1 VILVI
6 AAPSGTGK
14 GTIVAR
20 LLEHDPR
27 LWLSRSWTTRARR
40 PGVAEDAYVWVDEA
54 EFRAHADRGGFL
66 EWAVVHGDLKGT
78 PLPDPPA
85 GRDVVLEI
93 DVQGAEQV
101 KRLHPDAYVIFIE
114 PPSREEQERRL
125 RGRGESGDVVER
137 RLADAPAEEAV
148 GTRIADHVV
157 INDDVDRCVAEIE
170 ALIENRRAA

>member
-1 VILVI
+1 VL

-20 LLEHDPR
+20 LLADDAR
-27 LWLSRSWTTRARR
+27 LWLSRSWTTRGRR
-40 PGVAEDAYVWVDEA
+40 AGEPEDAYVWVDEA
-54 EFRAHADRGGFL
+54 RFRAHADAEGFL

-78 PLPDPPA
+78 PMPDPPE

-101 KRLHPDAYVIFIE
+101 KRLHPDALVVFIR

-125 RGRGESGDVVER
+125 RGRGEAGDVVAR
-137 RLADAPAEEAV
+137 RLADAPAEEEL
-148 GTRIADHVV
+148 GQRIADHVV
-157 INDDVDRCVAEIE
+157 VNDDVDRCVAEIQAIIE
-170 ALIENRRAA
+170 AARQT

>member
-1 VILVI
+1 MI

-20 LLEHDPR
+20 LLEDDSR

-40 PGVAEDAYVWVDEA
+40 PGEADDAYVWVDETR
-54 EFRAHADRGGFL
+54 FRSHVEAGGFL

-78 PLPDPPA
+78 PLPDPPP

-101 KRLHPDAYVIFIE
+101 KRLHPDALVIFVK

-125 RGRGESGDVVER
+125 RGRGESGDVVAR
-137 RLADAPAEEAV
+137 RLADAPGEEAL
-148 GTRIADHVV
+148 GERIADHVV
-157 INDDVDRCVAEIE
+157 VNDDVDRCVGEIQ
-170 ALIENRRAA
+170 ALIEAARAGH